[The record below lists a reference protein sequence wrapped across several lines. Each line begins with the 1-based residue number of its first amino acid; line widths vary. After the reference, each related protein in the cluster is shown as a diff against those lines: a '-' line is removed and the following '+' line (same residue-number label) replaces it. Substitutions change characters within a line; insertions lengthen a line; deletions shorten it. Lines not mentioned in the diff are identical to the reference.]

1 MSQCRNTRC
10 AIYTRKSS
18 EEGLEQNFNSLD
30 AQREACEAYVLS
42 QKHEGWT
49 VAPGRY
55 DDGGFS
61 GGNIARP
68 GLVRL
73 LEDVRAKRI
82 DVIVVYKVDRLT
94 RSLADFAKIVE
105 VFDAEGI
112 SFVAV
117 TQQFNTTTSMGRLT
131 LNVLLSFAQFER
143 EIAGERIRDK
153 IRASRQKG
161 MWMGGSVPLGYE
173 VKDRALVINESE
185 AAKVRLIYTQYLES
199 GSVSDLANDLTRRGI
214 RSHLRATQS
223 GRTVGGHVLTRGS
236 LYLMLQNPV
245 YIGTVVHKGAR
256 YRGLHQP
263 IIEPVLWERVQRRL
277 AENRVEHRR
286 QTRAQA
292 PSPLTGLVFDSS
304 GERLT
309 PTHARR
315 GSLRYRYYVSQ
326 MLMNGQAKSD
336 KMSKRWRVPA
346 TELETAVV
354 NSLTALL
361 GNHGELTSLFNL
373 GRLSP
378 VETMA
383 VFEAANRLSQSLRE
397 TELAR
402 LRTWLQSL
410 VTRIEIAEAS
420 IAVILN
426 LAEVCQALELSPLD
440 SDEKQFHTLTAPIRL
455 TKRGVEQRL
464 VIGNGVVVTRR
475 DATLVQAIARAH
487 AWFEDIRVGRIADL
501 TQLAIREQLPRSYVQ
516 AHMPL
521 ACLAPKIIQAILEGR
536 QPADLTLKQL
546 MYRTAL
552 SADWDTQCRQLQF
565 ES

>member
-1 MSQCRNTRC
+1 MSQHKSTRC

-18 EEGLEQNFNSLD
+18 EDGLEQDFNSLD

-42 QKHEGWT
+42 QKHEGWM
-49 VAPGRY
+49 VVPDRY

-61 GGNIARP
+61 GGNMARP

-105 VFDAEGI
+105 VFDAQGI

-173 VKDRALVINESE
+173 VKDRGLVINDSE
-185 AAKVRLIYTQYLES
+185 AAKVRLIYAQYL
-199 GSVSDLANDLTRRGI
+199 GSNSVRDLANDLNRRGI
-214 RSHLRATQS
+214 RSHQRVTQS
-223 GRTVGGHVLTRGS
+223 GRTVGGHVMTRGS

-245 YIGTVVHKGAR
+245 YIGMVVHKGAR

-263 IIEPVLWERVQRRL
+263 IIEPLLWARVQERL
-277 AENRVEHRR
+277 AENRVEHRS
-286 QTRAQA
+286 QTRAHV
-292 PSPLTGLVFDSS
+292 PSPLAGLVFDSS

-326 MLMNGQAKSD
+326 TLVTGQAKSD
-336 KMSKRWRVPA
+336 KISKRWRVPA

-354 NSLTALL
+354 TSITGLL
-361 GNHGELTSLFNL
+361 DNHAELTSVFNL

-378 VETMA
+378 VEITA
-383 VFEAANRLSQSLRE
+383 VLEAVARLSQSLRE
-397 TELAR
+397 PDLAR
-402 LRTWLQSL
+402 LRTSLQSL
-410 VTRIEIAEAS
+410 VTRIVIAEAS
-420 IAVILN
+420 IAVTLN
-426 LAEVCQALELSPLD
+426 LAEVRQALGPLPLE
-440 SDEKQFHTLTAPIRL
+440 SDAEAFHTLTAPVRM

-464 VIGNGVVVTRR
+464 VIGNGVVITRR
-475 DATLVQAIARAH
+475 DATLVQAIARAY
-487 AWFEDIRVGRIADL
+487 AWFEDIRTGRIADL
-501 TQLAIREQLPRSYVQ
+501 TQLAVREQLPRSYVQ
-516 AHMPL
+516 AHIPL
-521 ACLAPKIIQAILEGR
+521 ACLAPRIVRAILEGQ

-546 MYRTAL
+546 MCRTAL
-552 SADWDTQCRQLQF
+552 SADWDAQCRQLQF
-565 ES
+565 AD